1 MSNYWKHKM
10 RGKNPAA
17 IAAMIIFGGAAI
29 VGLAILFGFVI
40 MWLWN
45 WLMPDLFGL
54 TTITYWQ
61 GVGLFIL
68 AKILIGGCGSG
79 SRSKR
84 SKDWDC
90 EDDSKK
96 KKKSDF
102 SKWKNYDKF
111 WQEEGE
117 QAYDAY
123 VNKMNQPA
131 ESADPKPDVN
141 PSTST
146 EE

>member
-1 MSNYWKHKM
+1 M

-29 VGLAILFGFVI
+29 IGLAILLGFVI

-54 TTITYWQ
+54 STITYWQ
-61 GVGLFIL
+61 AVGLFIL
-68 AKILIGGCGSG
+68 AKILIGGCGG
-79 SRSKR
+79 RSK
-84 SKDWDC
+84 SKKRNSDWDC
-90 EDDSKK
+90 DIDSKK

-102 SKWKNYDKF
+102 SKWKHYDKF
-111 WQEEGE
+111 WQEEGDK
-117 QAYDAY
+117 AYDNY
-123 VNKMNQPA
+123 VDKMNQPA
-131 ESADPKPDVN
+131 NTDPSPIVN
-141 PSTST
+141 PEPKS